1 MWKCRPRDVK
11 AGAWDG
17 AEDGEEGGDEGGEE
31 GGDEGGEEGGDD
43 EQGNQCCLF
52 TEVASEGLW

>member
-31 GGDEGGEEGGDD
+31 GGDD